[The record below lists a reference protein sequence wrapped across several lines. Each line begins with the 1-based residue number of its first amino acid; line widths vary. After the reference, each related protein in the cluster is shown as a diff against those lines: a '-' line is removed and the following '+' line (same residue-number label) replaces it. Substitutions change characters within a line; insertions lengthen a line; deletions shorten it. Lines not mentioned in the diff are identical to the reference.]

1 MEIFIGR
8 DIETGKLRLTIDG
21 KAALYGE
28 EKPLP
33 ESVLP
38 NHCLLTMADSL
49 LRIRNLD
56 INTVTYVNGQSIE
69 SKVLTI
75 GDRIEL
81 GSDHYPL
88 RWKALQTVLP
98 ADIRRLKN
106 VWDNYENE
114 NIRLQITERKFN
126 TLRSATGLI
135 TMVAIALSV
144 ATGGKSIWYIVLYA
158 VAIVTSLAFFVKSY
172 LDSSKMPQQRQEL
185 NRRFQRE
192 YTCPHCG
199 HFLGN
204 QSFDL
209 LTQNDHCP
217 YCKSKFIH

>member
-1 MEIFIGR
+1 MEIIIGR
-8 DIETGKLRLTIDG
+8 DKDTGKLRLTVDG
-21 KAALYGE
+21 KDALYGE
-28 EKPLP
+28 ERPLP

-38 NHCLLTMADSL
+38 NHCLLTMTDNL
-49 LRIRNLD
+49 LRIQNLD

-69 SKVLTI
+69 SKYLAT

-81 GSDHYPL
+81 GPDRYPL
-88 RWKALQTVLP
+88 SWKALQAVLP
-98 ADIRRLKN
+98 ADIRQLKN

-114 NIRLQITERKFN
+114 NIRLQIAERKFN

-135 TMVAIALSV
+135 TMVAIVLSI
-144 ATGGKSIWYIVLYA
+144 ATGGKSAWYIVLYA
-158 VAIVTSLAFFVKSY
+158 VSIIISLVFFVKAY

-192 YTCPHCG
+192 YSCPHCG

-204 QSFDL
+204 QSYDL